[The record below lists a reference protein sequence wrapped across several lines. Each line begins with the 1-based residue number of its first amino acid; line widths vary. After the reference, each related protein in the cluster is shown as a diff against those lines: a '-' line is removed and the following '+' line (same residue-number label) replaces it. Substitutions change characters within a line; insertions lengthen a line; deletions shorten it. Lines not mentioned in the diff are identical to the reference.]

1 MKPDVQ
7 TVMLKSF
14 ERMMTDIAPHLTAEY
29 AMGSAA
35 VIGLMM
41 FQTATEF
48 ERAAEIRVQENDA
61 LRGIF
66 KDALR
71 VVADDALKV
80 RLEAASSSVDQS
92 LAISAL
98 DETNDGLVALLI
110 ELQDHIEQLGG
121 DDARQLETKIWDE
134 LVRSAEARR
143 LPHPMVG

>member
-48 ERAAEIRVQENDA
+48 ERAAEIRVQENTA

-66 KDALR
+66 KDALD
-71 VVADDALKV
+71 VVSDDTLKA
-80 RLEAASSSVDQS
+80 RLREASGSVDQS
-92 LAISAL
+92 LAISVL
-98 DETNDGLVALLI
+98 DQANDDLTALLI
-110 ELQDHIEQLGG
+110 KLQDHIEQTGG
-121 DDARQLETKIWDE
+121 AAARQLEAQIWDE
-134 LVRSAEARR
+134 LARAADARR